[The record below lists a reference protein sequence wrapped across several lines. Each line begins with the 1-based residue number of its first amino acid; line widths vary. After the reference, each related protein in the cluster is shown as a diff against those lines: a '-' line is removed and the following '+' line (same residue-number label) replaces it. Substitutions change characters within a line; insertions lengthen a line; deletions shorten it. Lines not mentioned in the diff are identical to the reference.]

1 MKRFAFAV
9 IGALKTLAALPGV
22 LLLPLALG
30 ALLLRRSK
38 RAGWSVIAL
47 TLALAWALSTPF
59 VGAGLLRVLQTSP
72 AIPPDLG
79 RAALR
84 AQADA
89 IVVLAAEQRPVSPEF
104 PIPAVGPMTIERLRY
119 AAALAKRSGLPVCTS
134 GGVPQLGAP
143 ALAEAMAEVLEHD
156 YGVAVRWRE
165 GRSGDSLANALESA
179 ALLAPDGVKRVFVVT
194 HAWHMPRA
202 LYAFRR
208 AGLEPIAAPTAFRGP
223 AHVTP
228 RSFWPSARGMAESAL
243 AWHELVGLVYY
254 RLRPRR

>member
-1 MKRFAFAV
+1 MRRAAYALV
-9 IGALKTLAALPGV
+9 GAIKTLCSLPGV
-22 LLLPLALG
+22 LLVPLLAG

-47 TLALAWALSTPF
+47 TLALAWTLSTPF
-59 VGAGLLRVLQTSP
+59 VGAGLLRALQSEP
-72 AIPPDLG
+72 AIPPERD

-84 AQADA
+84 AAADA
-89 IVVLAAEQRPVSPEF
+89 IVVLAAEQRPESPEF
-104 PIPAVGPMTIERLRY
+104 PIPAVGPMTLERLRY
-119 AAALAKRSGLPVCTS
+119 AAELARRSGLPVCTS

-143 ALAEAMAEVLEHD
+143 ALADAMAEVLEHD

-165 GRSGDSLANALESA
+165 GRSGDSLGNALESA
-179 ALLAPDGVKRVFVVT
+179 ALLAPAGVERVYVVT

-202 LYAFRR
+202 LYAFRQ
-208 AGLEPIAAPTAFRGP
+208 AGLEPVPAPTAFRGP

-228 RSFWPSARGMAESAL
+228 RSFWPSARGLSESAL
-243 AWHELVGLVYY
+243 AWHELLGLVYY

>member
-1 MKRFAFAV
+1 MKRLAYAAV
-9 IGALKTLAALPGV
+9 SALKTLASLPGV
-22 LLLPLALG
+22 LILPLLAG

-47 TLALAWALSTPF
+47 TLALAWAFSTPF
-59 VGAGLLRVLQTSP
+59 VGAGLLRALQTSP
-72 AIPPDLG
+72 PIAPDVG

-104 PIPAVGPMTIERLRY
+104 PIPAVGPMTLERLRY
-119 AAALAKRSGLPVCTS
+119 AAALARRSGLSVCTS
-134 GGVPQLGAP
+134 GGVPQRGAP
-143 ALAEAMAEVLEHD
+143 SLADAMAEVLEHD
-156 YGVAVRWRE
+156 YGVTVRWRE
-165 GRSGDSLANALESA
+165 GRSADSRGNAIESA
-179 ALLAPDGVKRVFVVT
+179 ALLAPDGVQRVYVVT

-202 LYAFRR
+202 LQAFRQ

-243 AWHELVGLVYY
+243 AWHELLGLVYY
-254 RLRPRR
+254 RLRP